1 MKSLFLVILSLF
13 LGNQLFSQGIERK
26 VLRGIIVVDS
36 FDVENISVHNIS
48 SNVKAITDI
57 DGKFSIRA
65 RATDTLFFEGSSFVS
80 QKYILTQKDFWKE
93 ELEIRLHV
101 KITELD
107 ELVITPYTLSG
118 NLTEDTKRIQVYGDG
133 FATIDAKKIMHY
145 EDDIRSGVPVNTA
158 MPTILA
164 PNGSNFNFL
173 AIGAGLVS
181 LFIKPSLSKS
191 HSKSVY
197 EERRIKS
204 LQSKSYSDHLF
215 ERFSHNFFVE
225 TLQLKNEDIPI
236 FMSFSELGVY
246 ELSPLLKP
254 ENELKLIEY
263 LIQKAAEFNKQNK
276 KE

>member
-1 MKSLFLVILSLF
+1 MKAILFVILSLITNF
-13 LGNQLFSQGIERK
+13 LFAQGIERK
-26 VLRGIIVVDS
+26 VLRGIVVVDS
-36 FDVENISVHNIS
+36 FDVENITVRNIS
-48 SNVKAITDI
+48 SNVGSKTDI

-65 RATDTLFFEGSSFVS
+65 RATDTLFFESPSFIS

-133 FATIDAKKIMHY
+133 FAVIDAKKIMHY
-145 EDDIRSGVPVNTA
+145 EDDVRSGAPINSALPSVF
-158 MPTILA
+158 A

-173 AIGAGLVS
+173 ALGAGLVS

-191 HSKSVY
+191 HSKRVY
-197 EERRIKS
+197 EERRIKN

-225 TLQLKNEDIPI
+225 TLKIKNEDIPL
-236 FMSFSELGVY
+236 FMSFSELNVY

-263 LIQKAAEFNKQNK
+263 LIKKASEFNLQNPK
-276 KE
+276 K

>member
-1 MKSLFLVILSLF
+1 MKAILFVILSLITNF
-13 LGNQLFSQGIERK
+13 LFAQGIERK
-26 VLRGIIVVDS
+26 VLRGIVVVDS
-36 FDVENISVHNIS
+36 FDVENITVRNIS
-48 SNVKAITDI
+48 SNVGSKTDI

-65 RATDTLFFEGSSFVS
+65 RATDTLFFENPSFIS

-118 NLTEDTKRIQVYGDG
+118 NLIEDTKRIQVYGDG
-133 FATIDAKKIMHY
+133 FAVIDAKKIMHY
-145 EDDIRSGVPVNTA
+145 EDDVRSGAPINSALPSVF
-158 MPTILA
+158 A

-173 AIGAGLVS
+173 AMAAGLVS

-191 HSKSVY
+191 HSKRVY
-197 EERRIKS
+197 EERRIKN

-225 TLQLKNEDIPI
+225 TLKIKNEDIPL
-236 FMSFSELGVY
+236 FMSFSELNVY

-263 LIQKAAEFNKQNK
+263 LIKKASEFNLQNSK
-276 KE
+276 K

>member
-1 MKSLFLVILSLF
+1 MKAILFVILSLITNF
-13 LGNQLFSQGIERK
+13 LFAQGIERK
-26 VLRGIIVVDS
+26 VLRGIVVVDS
-36 FDVENISVHNIS
+36 FDVEAVTVRNIS
-48 SNVKAITDI
+48 SNLNAKTDI

-65 RATDTLFFEGSSFVS
+65 RATDTLFFESPSFIS

-133 FATIDAKKIMHY
+133 FAVIDAKKIMYY
-145 EDDIRSGVPVNTA
+145 EDDVRSGAPINSALPNVF
-158 MPTILA
+158 A

-173 AIGAGLVS
+173 AMAAGLVS

-191 HSKSVY
+191 HSKRVY
-197 EERRIKS
+197 EERRIKN

-225 TLQLKNEDIPI
+225 TLKIKNEDIPL
-236 FMSFSELGVY
+236 FMSFSELNVY

-263 LIQKAAEFNKQNK
+263 LIKKASEFNLQNSK
-276 KE
+276 K

>member
-1 MKSLFLVILSLF
+1 MKAILLVILSLITNF
-13 LGNQLFSQGIERK
+13 LFAQGIERK
-26 VLRGIIVVDS
+26 VLRGIVVVDS
-36 FDVENISVHNIS
+36 FDVENITVRNIS
-48 SNVKAITDI
+48 SNVGSKTDI

-65 RATDTLFFEGSSFVS
+65 RATDTLFFESPSFIS

-118 NLTEDTKRIQVYGDG
+118 NLIEDTKRIQVYGDG
-133 FATIDAKKIMHY
+133 FAVIDAKKIMHY
-145 EDDIRSGVPVNTA
+145 EDDVRSGAPINSALPSVF
-158 MPTILA
+158 A

-173 AIGAGLVS
+173 ALGAGLVS
-181 LFIKPSLSKS
+181 LFIKPSFSKS
-191 HSKSVY
+191 HSKRVY
-197 EERRIKS
+197 EERRIKN

-215 ERFSHNFFVE
+215 DRFSHNFFVE
-225 TLQLKNEDIPI
+225 TLKIKNEDIPM
-236 FMSFSELGVY
+236 FMSFSELNVY

-263 LIQKAAEFNKQNK
+263 LIKKASEFNLQNPK
-276 KE
+276 K